1 MSAASDRRTAEFLSI
16 ADQFRL
22 GHLVTESPHPTTA
35 DLSSAAQGGI
45 DHALEL
51 LFAVD
56 ADVVEGFRR
65 FVGSGLATEMGRAA
79 ADALARGGRLFFT
92 GCGATGRLSIQ
103 LDSIWRK
110 HWQRASGDPAYA
122 ADMAD
127 RTFSVMAG
135 GDFALIKSVEGF
147 EDYAS
152 FGRKQIRDL
161 GVGPGDVVFAITEGG
176 ETSFVIGT
184 AWAGVEAG
192 AAVFFV
198 YNNPDDLLRSRV
210 ERSREVLDDGRI
222 RKVNLT
228 TGPMAIRGSTRMQA
242 TSSEL
247 IAMVTVLETALCLLL
262 RERPEGHPLTPEQVG
277 LQTLA
282 ALEQAHAELRAP
294 AFVRSLAQLATMEE
308 DAYRRGAKATYYAD
322 GLGIDVLTDTTERSP
337 TFCTPPFRKFD
348 DPEGAE
354 SWVFLFTP
362 PGETPAAWS
371 RLLGRAPRTVRW
383 SEDDVRGMVDASA
396 ADRQC
401 AVVARIGGAE
411 LMRFRIGQDGLPA
424 RPIHPGDMALA
435 VTAASELADGEGRR
449 FYADALAR
457 SAAAGAR
464 TGVLLIG
471 NSGEAEP
478 SLEAPDDALCVRL
491 PVPRTELLLDGVTRV
506 AAKMALNALST
517 SIMVRLGRV
526 MGNTMIWVVPSNL
539 KLIDRATRY
548 VADLAGMEYAEACS
562 AVHEAI
568 EYVAPRMEAGRTY
581 PPVVGL
587 VTLRTLEGLTFEQA
601 EARLLAGHGPRR

>member
-1 MSAASDRRTAEFLSI
+1 MSAASDRRTAEFLAI

-22 GHLVTESPHPTTA
+22 GHLVTESAHPLTR
-35 DLSSAAQGGI
+35 DLSGAAEAGV
-45 DHALEL
+45 DRALEL

-65 FVGSGLATEMGRAA
+65 FTASGLALEMGNAA
-79 ADALARGGRLFFT
+79 AEALSRGGRLFFT

-110 HWQRASGDPAYA
+110 YWRRMDGDAAYA

-152 FGRKQIRDL
+152 FGKKQITDL

-184 AWAGVEAG
+184 AWAGLEAG
-192 AAVFFV
+192 AKVYFV

-210 ERSREVLDDGRI
+210 ARSREVLDDDRI
-222 RKVNLT
+222 RNVNLT

-262 RERPEGHPLTPEQVG
+262 RSRPEGHPLTPERVG
-277 LQTLA
+277 PHTLA
-282 ALEQAHAELRAP
+282 ALEQAHAELKAP
-294 AFVRSLAQLATMEE
+294 SFVCSLARLATLEE
-308 DAYRRGAKATYYAD
+308 AAYRCGAKATYHAD

-362 PGETPAAWS
+362 PDETPAAWT
-371 RLLGRAPRTVRW
+371 RLLGRAPRTVQW
-383 SEDDVRGMVDASA
+383 NADDVRSMVDVAV

-401 AVVARIGGAE
+401 AVVNRIGGAE
-411 LMRFRIGQDGLPA
+411 LMRFRIGQDGLQA
-424 RPIHPGDMALA
+424 RQVNPGDVALA
-435 VTAASELADGEGRR
+435 IATASELTDEVGRS
-449 FYADALAR
+449 FYADALNR
-457 SAAAGAR
+457 CAAAGAR
-464 TGVLLIG
+464 AGLLLV
-471 NSGEAEP
+471 SPDPEARCTPETP
-478 SLEAPDDALCVRL
+478 PGAVCVRL
-491 PVPRTELLLDGVTRV
+491 PVPRTDLMLDGVTRV

-548 VADLAGMEYAEACS
+548 VADLAGMEYAEAC
-562 AVHEAI
+562 ADVHEAI
-568 EYVAPRMEAGRTY
+568 EYVAPRMEAGQTY

-587 VTLRTLEGLTFEQA
+587 VTLRALQGLTFERA
-601 EARLLAGHGPRR
+601 EEQLLAGHGPGR

>member
-1 MSAASDRRTAEFLSI
+1 MSAASDRRTAEFLAI

-22 GHLVTESPHPTTA
+22 GHLVTESAHPLTR
-35 DLSSAAQGGI
+35 DLSGAAEAGV
-45 DHALEL
+45 DSALEL

-56 ADVVEGFRR
+56 ADVIEGFRR
-65 FVGSGLATEMGRAA
+65 FTASGLAQEMGSTAA
-79 ADALARGGRLFFT
+79 EALSRGGRLFFT

-110 HWQRASGDPAYA
+110 FWQRMESDAAYS

-152 FGRKQIRDL
+152 FGRKQIGDL

-176 ETSFVIGT
+176 ETSFVIGA

-192 AAVFFV
+192 AKVYFV
-198 YNNPDDLLRSRV
+198 YNNPDDLLRSSV
-210 ERSREVLDDGRI
+210 ERSREVLNDDRI
-222 RKVNLT
+222 TKVNLT

-247 IAMVTVLETALCLLL
+247 IATVTVLETAICLLL
-262 RERPEGHPLTPEQVG
+262 QGRQGGHPLKPEHVG
-277 LQTLA
+277 PHTLA
-282 ALEQAHAELRAP
+282 ALEQAHAELTAP
-294 AFVRSLAQLATMEE
+294 SFVGSLAQLAALEE
-308 DAYRRGAKATYYAD
+308 DAYRRGAKATYFAD

-354 SWVFLFTP
+354 SWVFLFTTP
-362 PGETPAAWS
+362 DETPAAWT
-371 RLLGRAPRTVRW
+371 RLLGRAPRTVQW
-383 SEDDVRGMVDASA
+383 SVDDVRSMVDVAV

-401 AVVARIGGAE
+401 AVVNRIGGAE

-424 RPIHPGDMALA
+424 RPVNEGDVALA
-435 VTAASELADGEGRR
+435 IATASELTDDAGRS
-449 FYADALAR
+449 FYGDALSR
-457 SAAAGAR
+457 CAAAGAC
-464 TGVLLIG
+464 TAFLLVSP
-471 NSGEAEP
+471 N
-478 SLEAPDDALCVRL
+478 PDDGLASNVPPGTTCVRL
-491 PVPRTELLLDGVTRV
+491 PVPQTDLMLDGVTRV

-548 VADLAGMEYAEACS
+548 VADLAGMEYAEACA

-568 EYVAPRMEAGRTY
+568 EYVAPRMEAGQTY

-587 VTLRTLEGLTFEQA
+587 VTLRALQGLTFEQA
-601 EARLLAGHGPRR
+601 EERLLAGHGPGR